1 MVWSQSGCGPC
12 STGWIAA
19 GVIGGFGDRVM
30 LHRDK
35 AIWPKLFMQ
44 IADVFSIKLSCNA
57 AET

>member
-1 MVWSQSGCGPC
+1 MQHGLDCG
-12 STGWIAA
+12 GF
-19 GVIGGFGDRVM
+19 IGGFGDRVM